1 MLTKILLTA
10 LVLALAWTM
19 LKRRAS
25 PEVRQKEIAEPL
37 PLFKRFLVPG
47 AVGVTL
53 ILACGF
59 FAWQWFDGYQV
70 VSVTL
75 VSPKEERREVYQV
88 RKKDIST
95 NELVTVDGLRIRLSS
110 EERLMIAEK
119 SVP

>member
-1 MLTKILLTA
+1 M
-10 LVLALAWTM
+10 
-19 LKRRAS
+19 
-25 PEVRQKEIAEPL
+25 
-37 PLFKRFLVPG
+37 
-47 AVGVTL
+47 
-53 ILACGF
+53 
-59 FAWQWFDGYQV
+59 
-70 VSVTL
+70 TL

>member
-10 LVLALAWTM
+10 LVLALAWAM
-19 LKRRAS
+19 LKRRSS

-47 AVGVTL
+47 AVGATL

-88 RKKDIST
+88 RKKDISA